1 VALGERLGMSADDV
15 EAVES
20 GGMLPLTADLLVR
33 LSTALDVAV
42 DLHVVVVVVA
52 EGHNRAVFD
61 DHVA

>member
-1 VALGERLGMSADDV
+1 MALGERLGMSADDV

-20 GGMLPLTADLLVR
+20 GGRFPLTADLLVR

-42 DLHVVVVVVA
+42 DLRVVA

-61 DHVA
+61 DHAA